1 MKNDLSIDTDKQKL
15 NLEFIHSF
23 ISKSYWAEDR
33 TFETMKILVENSLN
47 FGIYINDNQIGYAR
61 IVTDYAQFA
70 YLMDLFISKEFQ
82 GKGYSKILMNFIL
95 NYEDLQQVK
104 VWRLATQDAHFLYDK
119 FGFKPLKNP
128 EKMMELIKN

>member
-1 MKNDLSIDTDKQKL
+1 
-15 NLEFIHSF
+15 
-23 ISKSYWAEDR
+23 
-33 TFETMKILVENSLN
+33 MKILIDNSLN
-47 FGIYINDNQIGYAR
+47 FGIYIDDNQIGYAR

-95 NYEDLQQVK
+95 NNEELQQVK
-104 VWRLATQDAHFLYDK
+104 VWRLATQDAHFLYEK